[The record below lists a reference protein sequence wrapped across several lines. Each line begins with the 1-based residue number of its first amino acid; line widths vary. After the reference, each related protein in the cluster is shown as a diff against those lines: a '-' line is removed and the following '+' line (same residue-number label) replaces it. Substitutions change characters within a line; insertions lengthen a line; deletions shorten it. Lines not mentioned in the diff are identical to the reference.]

1 MKVVGVLAV
10 LLSSNVFAQGNVSLV
25 QKGAIAQAIK
35 ETKLTCRDQHNTYYD
50 SSFVASKVE
59 EASSVTQK
67 GQSLIFSAKVSDVK
81 SEKTTVVTEGGKV
94 VSVQYK
100 SYNYELVWPNTNDW
114 VVEDVVTC
122 K

>member
-1 MKVVGVLAV
+1 MKVLGVLV
-10 LLSSNVFAQGNVSLV
+10 LLLASNAFAKGNVSLE
-25 QKGAIAQAIK
+25 QKGAVAQAIK

-67 GQSLIFSAKVSDVK
+67 GQNLVFVVNVSEVK
-81 SEKTTVVTEGGKV
+81 SEKTTVVTDGAKV

-100 SYNYELVWPNTNDW
+100 SYNYELVWPNAYDW